1 VTYVL
6 TWMLTGILV
15 GWIVRV
21 AMKTRGDFGLTGD
34 LITGSLG
41 AIVGGWIFRHAGMS
55 TPTGLVG
62 PVAVAIVGAMLTLGA
77 LRLLRGAMLAAGLQP
92 GVSVAPT
99 VVDLEA
105 QIARLGELE
114 RRVLSGI
121 LRRKPTTP
129 DPNRSFD
136 AQMTFGERIS
146 DRVAA
151 FGGSWTF
158 IGMFLLGMAVWMA
171 INQESERA
179 FDPYPFILL
188 NLMLSCVAALQA
200 PIIMMSQNRQAAKD
214 RSDARLDYEV
224 NVRAELQITAL
235 HEKLDLARDREW
247 MNMARVLEDHRAL
260 LARIE
265 ARLDAFGPGEAPRG

>member
-1 VTYVL
+1 
-6 TWMLTGILV
+6 MLTGILV

>member
-1 VTYVL
+1 
-6 TWMLTGILV
+6 
-15 GWIVRV
+15 
-21 AMKTRGDFGLTGD
+21 
-34 LITGSLG
+34 
-41 AIVGGWIFRHAGMS
+41 
-55 TPTGLVG
+55 
-62 PVAVAIVGAMLTLGA
+62 
-77 LRLLRGAMLAAGLQP
+77 
-92 GVSVAPT
+92 
-99 VVDLEA
+99 
-105 QIARLGELE
+105 
-114 RRVLSGI
+114 
-121 LRRKPTTP
+121 
-129 DPNRSFD
+129 
-136 AQMTFGERIS
+136 
-146 DRVAA
+146 
-151 FGGSWTF
+151 
-158 IGMFLLGMAVWMA
+158 MFLLGMAVWMA